1 MKKEKPLMKDL
12 QRLVTSNYSSH
23 WKGIGIQLD
32 ISLDKLNG
40 IENSVPVDP
49 PSRCNNML
57 IHWCQSDEE
66 ASWNKIIKTID
77 IVVVSNK
84 NYSCSLSSSPSEVY
98 KTHEAVSDLAC
109 RLKEMSKNN
118 RYKADLKDDNWPVA
132 TPKHFTSVALI
143 HHKGERTKREVL
155 DIANLQKRGNFDLD
169 KIHTDGEYFK
179 QSKCSK
185 NISDIFAKV
194 KCADGTT
201 KCPGIILI
209 EGVAGIGKTVLS
221 KEIMFQWANGE
232 LLSDH
237 TLVFLIPLRDTE
249 SQKIDS
255 VKSFI
260 NYFGYPQVT
269 EYIVNYI
276 IDSKGRNITIVFDG
290 YDELSEKLRNDSF
303 LYKMMTQNVIQMPF
317 CNVVITSRPNASAHL
332 HDKVDLRVEIL
343 GFTNE
348 DREAYIVDALK
359 HDDNKIEKVM
369 TYLNNNPAINAYCY
383 IPLNMTILLSFFE
396 SSDTDI
402 TELPNTQTGINEK
415 FICTTISRYI
425 RKLNRLELDFSNFSN
440 IRAPCDDHKIGTPC
454 VGHEKGV
461 PYGTIF
467 EEISKLAFKA
477 LEKDKIVFTTVE
489 LHETCPCLEEQS
501 ENWNGLGLLKPVQ
514 LFTVQNI
521 SRNVSFNFLHFT
533 IQEILA
539 AHHITLMS
547 EADQLKCMKQTFWD
561 NRYYNTWIMYVG
573 LMKNQLP
580 ITFKHFLSGS
590 RLLLR
595 TRFLNWWK
603 SGTYCHIKRSII
615 NDKVKCLH
623 LFQCFSEA
631 ENNDLCQ
638 YVGQVLQENEIDLSG
653 QTLSAV
659 NILTIS
665 SFLTRSTTK
674 HWKVLNLSECS
685 IGDDGIKQLHNSF
698 TSNNRSK
705 VWIDT
710 LNLSH
715 NNLTQSSV
723 ESIAGLIL
731 EWDVKD
737 IMFNEIN
744 QNNLYQEVMHQVM
757 QYVIGINNFIACNFN
772 ENEVIFARLSQ
783 LDYLILSITST
794 SGKRAHRIENIF
806 TGMQENNNF
815 GLKMII
821 CALNNCTAI
830 NYLSLG
836 VNISPLEIVDM
847 AEVIASNNFIEYL
860 YLSKMQYPGKVE
872 LKMII
877 DALKS
882 NRSLQYVDMS
892 LITIDSDLISDI
904 VAVMNNNSKLK
915 EIKVSK
921 LLLRQ
926 NDFQHLEN
934 YLVKF
939 TGLKTF
945 TITGYNFTGQ
955 DVDKLARIVK
965 ENYEIWQLNLSGCKV
980 PIVHLLNIL
989 SYKSIVENLNWL
1001 DLSSCDLHSEEMRQI
1016 LSVLKEM
1023 KYLQH
1028 VNLSNNTMTSNAI
1041 GEMAAMIKNN
1051 EDIQALSLPDGVL
1064 DQKDLRIIIQAMQ
1077 TISTLQY
1084 IDFNT
1089 KEINNK
1095 LAKDIATLFANNSE
1109 LKQLRFARVVL
1120 THNGLQELKT
1130 CLAKLR
1136 GVKHLSISDCNHNVA
1151 LLETF
1156 IYMNH
1161 RSIQEIT
1168 ITNCKLIDNR
1178 VATTVTR
1185 DHVGVFDQLGTLDLS
1200 NSSSINS
1207 CISEL
1212 LVLLSCS
1219 SELKLVA
1226 LCNCQLPP
1234 DVTKQILM
1242 VLKYTRHLETV
1253 DLSGNDMTDDSVS
1266 DIQAMIVNNKQ
1277 LQKVCLPNCVLNQ
1290 ASLRIICQAL
1300 QTLSSLQYVDLST
1313 NKIDSELASDVAVSI
1328 TKNCK
1333 LKEFKISKLTLN
1345 QIGFQ
1350 HLNNYI
1356 VKIKGLTT
1364 INVIG
1369 CSFIGQNAAKLVTA
1383 IKNNSEIQELNL
1395 SNCIMPPNQSWS
1407 MLSCITKLK
1416 YLNLSQCLLKPNE
1429 TKEIF
1434 GILKWMKCLHHI
1446 DLSANNMDIDAI
1458 NDIAAMI
1465 KTNENIQSL
1474 SLPNGIIKT
1483 KDFKIIFQ
1491 AMQTVL
1497 NSSLEYVGFNNIT
1510 VDNDLASDVALLF
1523 TKNSKL
1529 KEFICAKLTLNR
1541 IGFQHLNN
1549 YLVKIKGLT
1558 TINIIGCSFIAQ
1570 KAVKLMTAINNN
1582 SEIQKLNLPNCIM
1595 SANQSWSMLSCIP
1608 KLKYLNLSHC
1618 LLQPNKTKEIFGI
1631 LKKMNHL
1638 QHVDLS
1644 ANIMGSDA
1652 VNDVAA
1658 MIKNNQDIQVLSLP
1672 HCVLDQKDLMIIIQA
1687 MQTSSL
1693 EYVDFNNITVDNE
1706 LASDVALLFTMNSKL
1721 KEFRCTK
1728 LMLNQIGFQH
1738 LNNYLVNIK
1747 GLTTINIIGC
1757 SFIAQKAVK
1766 LVTAIKNNSKIQE
1779 LNLSNCRMS
1788 ANQSWSMLSC
1798 IPKLKYLNLS
1808 HCLLQPNK
1816 TKKIF
1821 GILKKMKCL
1830 QHVDLSANNMR
1841 SNAIKDVAA
1850 MIKNN
1855 KYIQSLSLPIGI
1867 INKDDLK
1874 IVIQAMQ
1881 TVSSLQFI
1889 DFSTNEIDNDLAND
1903 ISSLFA
1909 SSNEL
1914 ELNFCGLTLKHSGFQ
1929 HLMRDFAK
1937 LKGIQHLSITDCM
1950 FTNENVVYL
1959 KSMIGNNHK
1968 IRELLISNCKMNDYK
1983 VLMADNI
1990 GTYDQ
1995 LETLELKNISGIHPF
2010 TTINSYIHDILVF
2023 LSCSSKLRQITLCN
2037 CQLQPNVTKQILMFL
2052 KYMRHLETVDLSGN
2066 DMTDDS
2072 VSDMEA
2078 MIVNNKQ
2085 LQKLCLPN
2093 CVLNQ
2098 ASLKIICQALQ
2109 SLSSLRYVDFST
2121 NTIIDSELAS
2131 VLKQMKNL
2139 QHVNLSATIMTDN
2152 AISEMAAMI
2161 KDNQKMQTLSLP
2173 NCVLDQKD
2181 FRIIIQA
2188 MQTVSSLEYVDF
2200 SANKIDNELA
2210 SDAAV
2215 FIAKNSILK
2224 EFKFSKL
2231 TLNQNG
2237 FKHLNNSFRFKG
2249 LNMTSCSLIGE
2260 NAVKLVAAIT
2270 NNTEIQE
2277 LNLSNCM
2284 MPVNQSWSMLSCI
2297 TKLKYLNLSN
2307 CLLQPNETK
2316 EIFGILKWMKCLRH
2330 VDLSANNMDSDAV
2343 NDVAAM
2349 IKNNERIQS
2358 LSLPNC
2364 IINKEDFKIVI
2375 QAMQTV
2381 SSLQYVDFSTNEI
2394 DNALANDISLLF
2406 TSNNKL
2412 EEITFCGLTL
2422 RQSGFQHLMMHFTKL
2437 KGIKYL
2443 SILDCM
2449 FTNENVICLKN
2460 LIGNNRIIRELLI
2473 SNCKMIGYEV
2483 FIADYI
2489 GRYDQL
2495 ENLEFNNIGAIHP
2508 FSAINPY
2515 IQNILVFLFCSSQLK
2530 QITLCN
2536 CQLQPDD
2543 IKQILMVLKNMRHL
2557 ETVDLSGNDMTD
2569 DSVSDMEA
2577 MIVNNKQLW
2586 GLCLPNCLLNQ
2597 ASLNIICQALQSL
2610 LSLQYV
2616 DLSTNKFESKL
2627 TSDIAVFITENSK
2640 LKELKIS
2647 KLTNGFQH
2655 LYKYL
2660 LKIKE
2665 LTKINII
2672 DCSLIGQNAEKLLT
2686 AIINNNSEIQELNL
2700 TSCIM
2705 HPNQSWSMLSCITK
2719 LKYLNLSHCL
2729 LPPYE
2734 TKKIFGIL
2742 KWMKCLQHVDLSANS
2757 MESDAIDDVAAMI
2770 KNNEHIQSLSL
2781 PNGTINKKDFDT
2793 IIQAI
2798 QSVSSLQHVDF
2809 STNVIDNDLASDIS
2823 SLLDSNSKLELNF
2836 CGLTLKHS
2844 GFQHLMRH
2852 FAKLKGIQHLSIT
2865 DCMFTNE
2872 NVVYLKNMIGNNLKI
2887 RELFIS
2893 NCKMIDYKV
2902 LMGDNI
2908 GTYDQL
2914 ETLELKNISGIHPFT
2929 TINSY
2934 IHDILVFLS
2943 CSSELRQITLCNCQL
2958 QPDVTK
2964 QILMILKYMRHLE
2977 TVDLSANNMDSD
2989 AVKDVAAM
2997 IKNNEHIQ
3005 SLSLPNGIINKEDF
3019 KIVIQAMQTVSSLQ
3033 YVDFSTNEIENKLA
3047 SDISS
3052 LFATNRKLKE
3062 LRFRGLTL
3070 KQSGF
3075 QHLMR
3080 HFTKLKGIKCLSI
3093 LDCTFT
3099 DKDVLYLKNMIGN
3112 NQKITKM
3119 LISNCKMSGYKV
3131 IMSDNIGRYDQL
3143 EILKLNNISAIN
3155 PHIHDITVFLS
3166 CSSELKQI
3174 ILCNCQL
3181 PPDVTKQIL
3190 MVLKYMRHLETVDL
3204 SGNDMTYD
3212 SVSDME
3218 AMIVNNKQLQRLC
3231 LPNCVLSQASLKII
3245 YQALQSLSS
3254 LQYVDFST
3262 NKLDEDSFLNL
3273 KSHHVTIV
3281 QESS

>member
-12 QRLVTSNYSSH
+12 QRLVTSNYSRL
-23 WKGIGIQLD
+23 WKGIGIELD
-32 ISLDKLNG
+32 ITIDRIIC
-40 IENSVPVDP
+40 IEKSHPTDL
-49 PSRCNNML
+49 PSCCNDML
-57 IHWCQSDEE
+57 IQWRQSDEK
-66 ASWNKIIKTID
+66 ASWNKIIKAID
-77 IVVVSNK
+77 IVATSNR
-84 NYSCSLSSSPSEVY
+84 NYDFSLSSSPSAVH
-98 KTHEAVSDLAC
+98 KTREAVSDLAC

-118 RYKADLKDDNWPVA
+118 RYRADLKDDNWPVA
-132 TPKHFTSVALI
+132 MPKLFTSVALI
-143 HHKGERTKREVL
+143 HHRGEQTKREVL
-155 DIANLQKRGNFDLD
+155 AIANLQKTGNFDLD

-185 NISDIFAKV
+185 KISDIFAKV
-194 KCADGTT
+194 KCANGIT
-201 KCPGIILI
+201 KSPGIVLI
-209 EGVAGIGKTVLS
+209 EGVPGIGKTVLS
-221 KEIMFQWANGE
+221 KEIVFQWANGE
-232 LLSDH
+232 LLADH
-237 TLVFLIPLRDTE
+237 TFVFLIPLRDPE

-276 IDSKGRNITIVFDG
+276 IDNKGKNITIVFDG
-290 YDELSEKLRNDSF
+290 YDELSEKLRKDSF
-303 LYKMMTQNVIQMPF
+303 LYKMMTQKLTEIPL
-317 CNVVITSRPNASAHL
+317 CNVVITSRPNVSAHL

-348 DREAYIVDALK
+348 DRKAYIVDALK
-359 HDDNKIEKVM
+359 HNDTKIEKVM
-369 TYLNNNPAINAYCY
+369 KYLNNNPAINAYCY
-383 IPLNMTILLSFFE
+383 IPLNMTILLSFFQNDD
-396 SSDTDI
+396 DTDI

-425 RKLNRLELDFSNFSN
+425 QRLNGLELDFSNFYN
-440 IRAPCDDHKIGTPC
+440 IRTPCDDHEIGTPC
-454 VGHEKGV
+454 IGHEKGV
-461 PYGTIF
+461 PYGKIF
-467 EEISKLAFKA
+467 KEISKLAFKA

-489 LHETCPCLEEQS
+489 LQETCPCLEAQS

-521 SRNVSFNFLHFT
+521 LRNVSFNFLHFT

-539 AHHITLMS
+539 AYHITLMS
-547 EADQLKCMKQTFWD
+547 KADQLKCMKQTFWD

-580 ITFKHFLSGS
+580 IAFIHFLSGN

-603 SGTYCHIKRSII
+603 SGTYCHINRSII
-615 NDKVKCLH
+615 NDKIKCLH

-631 ENNDLCQ
+631 ENKDLCQ
-638 YVGQVLQENEIDLSG
+638 YVGQLLQENEMDLSG

-659 NILTIS
+659 NILTVS
-665 SFLTRSTTK
+665 LFLTRSTAK
-674 HWKVLNLSECS
+674 HWNILNLSECY

-705 VWIDT
+705 VYIDT

-731 EWDVKD
+731 EWDVNN

-744 QNNLYQEVMHQVM
+744 QNNLYQEVMNQVM
-757 QYVIGINNFIACNFN
+757 RAIGINNFIACNFN

-783 LDYLILSITST
+783 SDYLILSISST
-794 SGKRAHRIENIF
+794 SGKRVHRIENIF
-806 TGMQENNNF
+806 TGMQANNTF

-821 CALNNCTAI
+821 CALNNFTAI

-847 AEVIASNNFIEYL
+847 AEVIANNNFIEYL
-860 YLSKMQYPGKVE
+860 YLSKMQYPGKVK

-882 NRSLQYVDMS
+882 NKSLQYVDMS

-904 VAVMNNNSKLK
+904 AVVMNNNSKLK

-939 TGLKTF
+939 TGLKSF

-980 PIVHLLNIL
+980 PIVHLLNIV

-1028 VNLSNNTMTSNAI
+1028 VNLSDNTMTSNAI

-1130 CLAKLR
+1130 CLAKLI
-1136 GVKHLSISDCNHNVA
+1136 GVKYLSISDCNHNVA

-1207 CISEL
+1207 CVSEL

-1242 VLKYTRHLETV
+1242 VLKYTRHLEAV

-1266 DIQAMIVNNKQ
+1266 DMQAMIVNNKQ

-1446 DLSANNMDIDAI
+1446 DLSANNMDINAI

-1483 KDFKIIFQ
+1483 KDFKIIFL

-1510 VDNDLASDVALLF
+1510 VDDELASDVALLF
-1523 TKNSKL
+1523 TKNSKI
-1529 KEFICAKLTLNR
+1529 KEFICAKLTLSR

-1558 TINIIGCSFIAQ
+1558 TINIIGCALIGQ
-1570 KAVKLMTAINNN
+1570 NAVKLMTAINNN

-1631 LKKMNHL
+1631 LKRMNHL

-1652 VNDVAA
+1652 VNEVAA
-1658 MIKNNQDIQVLSLP
+1658 MIMNNQDIQVLSLP
-1672 HCVLDQKDLMIIIQA
+1672 HCVLDQKDLRIIIQA

-1693 EYVDFNNITVDNE
+1693 EYVDFNNNAVDDE
-1706 LASDVALLFTMNSKL
+1706 LASDVALLFTKNSKL

-1738 LNNYLVNIK
+1738 LNNYLVKIK
-1747 GLTTINIIGC
+1747 GLTAINIIGC

-1779 LNLSNCRMS
+1779 LNLSNCRMP

-1830 QHVDLSANNMR
+1830 QHVDLSVNNMR

-1850 MIKNN
+1850 MIKSN

-1867 INKDDLK
+1867 INKEDLK

-1903 ISSLFA
+1903 ISGLFA

-2010 TTINSYIHDILVF
+2010 TTINSCIHDILVF
-2023 LSCSSKLRQITLCN
+2023 LSCSSKLRQMTLCN

-2109 SLSSLRYVDFST
+2109 SLSSLQFVDFST
-2121 NTIIDSELAS
+2121 NIIDSELAS
-2131 VLKQMKNL
+2131 VLKQMKHL
-2139 QHVNLSATIMTDN
+2139 RHVSLSATIMTGN

-2161 KDNQKMQTLSLP
+2161 KDNREMQALSLP

-2200 SANKIDNELA
+2200 SSNKIDNELA

-2231 TLNQNG
+2231 TLNQSG
-2237 FKHLNNSFRFKG
+2237 FKHLNNSLRLVKIKG
-2249 LNMTSCSLIGE
+2249 LNMTGCSLIGE
-2260 NAVKLVAAIT
+2260 NAVKLVAAI
-2270 NNTEIQE
+2270 NNNAEIQE
-2277 LNLSNCM
+2277 LNLSDCM

-2297 TKLKYLNLSN
+2297 TKLKYLNLSQ
-2307 CLLQPNETK
+2307 CLLEPNETK
-2316 EIFGILKWMKCLRH
+2316 EIFGILKCMKCLQH
-2330 VDLSANNMDSDAV
+2330 VDLSANIMGSDAV

-2349 IKNNERIQS
+2349 IKNNERIKS
-2358 LSLPNC
+2358 LSLPNG

-2381 SSLQYVDFSTNEI
+2381 SSLQYI
-2394 DNALANDISLLF
+2394 
-2406 TSNNKL
+2406 
-2412 EEITFCGLTL
+2412 
-2422 RQSGFQHLMMHFTKL
+2422 
-2437 KGIKYL
+2437 
-2443 SILDCM
+2443 
-2449 FTNENVICLKN
+2449 
-2460 LIGNNRIIRELLI
+2460 
-2473 SNCKMIGYEV
+2473 
-2483 FIADYI
+2483 
-2489 GRYDQL
+2489 
-2495 ENLEFNNIGAIHP
+2495 
-2508 FSAINPY
+2508 
-2515 IQNILVFLFCSSQLK
+2515 
-2530 QITLCN
+2530 
-2536 CQLQPDD
+2536 
-2543 IKQILMVLKNMRHL
+2543 
-2557 ETVDLSGNDMTD
+2557 
-2569 DSVSDMEA
+2569 
-2577 MIVNNKQLW
+2577 
-2586 GLCLPNCLLNQ
+2586 
-2597 ASLNIICQALQSL
+2597 
-2610 LSLQYV
+2610 
-2616 DLSTNKFESKL
+2616 
-2627 TSDIAVFITENSK
+2627 
-2640 LKELKIS
+2640 
-2647 KLTNGFQH
+2647 
-2655 LYKYL
+2655 
-2660 LKIKE
+2660 
-2665 LTKINII
+2665 
-2672 DCSLIGQNAEKLLT
+2672 
-2686 AIINNNSEIQELNL
+2686 
-2700 TSCIM
+2700 
-2705 HPNQSWSMLSCITK
+2705 
-2719 LKYLNLSHCL
+2719 
-2729 LPPYE
+2729 
-2734 TKKIFGIL
+2734 
-2742 KWMKCLQHVDLSANS
+2742 
-2757 MESDAIDDVAAMI
+2757 
-2770 KNNEHIQSLSL
+2770 
-2781 PNGTINKKDFDT
+2781 
-2793 IIQAI
+2793 
-2798 QSVSSLQHVDF
+2798 DF

-2823 SLLDSNSKLELNF
+2823 SLLASNSKLELNF

-2852 FAKLKGIQHLSIT
+2852 FTKLKGIQHLSIT

-2872 NVVYLKNMIGNNLKI
+2872 NVVYLKNMIGNNHKI

-2902 LMGDNI
+2902 LMADSI

-2914 ETLELKNISGIHPFT
+2914 ETLELKDISGIHPFT

-2934 IHDILVFLS
+2934 IHDILVILS
-2943 CSSELRQITLCNCQL
+2943 CSSELRQMTLCNCHL
-2958 QPDVTK
+2958 QSDVTK
-2964 QILMILKYMRHLE
+2964 Q
-2977 TVDLSANNMDSD
+2977 V
-2989 AVKDVAAM
+2989 
-2997 IKNNEHIQ
+2997 
-3005 SLSLPNGIINKEDF
+3005 
-3019 KIVIQAMQTVSSLQ
+3019 
-3033 YVDFSTNEIENKLA
+3033 
-3047 SDISS
+3047 
-3052 LFATNRKLKE
+3052 
-3062 LRFRGLTL
+3062 
-3070 KQSGF
+3070 
-3075 QHLMR
+3075 
-3080 HFTKLKGIKCLSI
+3080 
-3093 LDCTFT
+3093 
-3099 DKDVLYLKNMIGN
+3099 
-3112 NQKITKM
+3112 
-3119 LISNCKMSGYKV
+3119 
-3131 IMSDNIGRYDQL
+3131 
-3143 EILKLNNISAIN
+3143 
-3155 PHIHDITVFLS
+3155 
-3166 CSSELKQI
+3166 
-3174 ILCNCQL
+3174 
-3181 PPDVTKQIL
+3181 L
-3190 MVLKYMRHLETVDL
+3190 MVLKNMRHLETVDL
-3204 SGNDMTYD
+3204 SGNDMTDD
-3212 SVSDME
+3212 SVSDMK

-3231 LPNCVLSQASLKII
+3231 LPNCVLIQASLKII
-3245 YQALQSLSS
+3245 CQALQSLSS

-3262 NKLDEDSFLNL
+3262 NKIDEDSVLNL